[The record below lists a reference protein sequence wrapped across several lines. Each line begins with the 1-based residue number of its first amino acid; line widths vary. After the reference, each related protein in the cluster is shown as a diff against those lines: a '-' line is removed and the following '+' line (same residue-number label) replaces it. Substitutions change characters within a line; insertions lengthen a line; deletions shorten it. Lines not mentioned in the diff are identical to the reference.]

1 MQELSLNI
9 LDIAQNSVRAG
20 ATLITITVTEDP
32 ERDLLAIAI
41 GDNGCGMSPRQAEQV
56 QDPFY
61 TTRTTRRVGLGVP
74 FFKMAAEMTGG
85 GLSIR
90 TKEGE
95 GTVVA
100 ATFGLSHIDRMPLGD
115 VSGTVA
121 TLIQCN
127 PHIDFVYVR
136 TLGPRSITMDTREF
150 RRILGD
156 VPLDAPEVSVFIREY
171 LEENTAE
178 LLDPGESHHNESDS
192 TGGEII

>member
-1 MQELSLNI
+1 MNV
-9 LDIAQNSVRAG
+9 LDIVQNSISAGASLIGIEVAEDTEKDRLAIVIEDNGRGMTEEQVRA
-20 ATLITITVTEDP
+20 VT
-32 ERDLLAIAI
+32 
-41 GDNGCGMSPRQAEQV
+41 
-56 QDPFY
+56 DPFY

-95 GTVVA
+95 GTVVT

-192 TGGEII
+192 TGGETI